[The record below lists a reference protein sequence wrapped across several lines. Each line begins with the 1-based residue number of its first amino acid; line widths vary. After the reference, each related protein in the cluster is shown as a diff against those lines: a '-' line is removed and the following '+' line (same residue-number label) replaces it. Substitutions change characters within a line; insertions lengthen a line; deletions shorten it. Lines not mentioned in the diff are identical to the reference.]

1 MCVCVR
7 VFEWNKQCEQK
18 QKKNNNTNDDTRLR
32 KYISSR
38 AAVRNIYDQRNLV
51 FGKQRTSVDAFV
63 IAQLWLRLYTVL
75 YLQYTYQQ
83 IDFFDRMKFSEPR

>member
-1 MCVCVR
+1 MTIR
-7 VFEWNKQCEQK
+7 DWEN
-18 QKKNNNTNDDTRLR
+18 
-32 KYISSR
+32 IS
-38 AAVRNIYDQRNLV
+38 AAVQNIYDQRNLV

-83 IDFFDRMKFSEPR
+83 IDFLSEWSLANRDNKHTENIRIHRSLVSIDEMFV